1 VNRSLR
7 ISLRW
12 LLLAGLVA
20 ACLLTAR
27 SDSRMVV
34 PDGLH
39 FMPPHP
45 ESSEESITEVFAMSE
60 LDKIE
65 RGIDVPE
72 YIPNPPSGDFNLLVV
87 LVDFPDQQA
96 TMTDPVGLQM
106 LDDLFFDDNESVA
119 DYYDDISFGSLK
131 LRMVDEHKPSEI
143 GWQRTPEYYDFYVNY
158 DDYGWGEYPHNLQ
171 GIVDHIISNMDDDID
186 FSQYD
191 NDGDSFVDGVV
202 FVHAGAAAELTLDS
216 KDIWSATWDMSSGNG
231 PGPIPVDGVFVDNFS
246 FGPEYLVDSGDI
258 TIGVFAHELGHMLFG
273 LPDLYDLGQSSY
285 GVGNWSLMS
294 YGAWNGEGLI
304 CPEWLPCMTNGDS
317 PAWPDAWSR
326 IRMGFESPQV
336 ITQNITGF
344 EFFPVESNSGN
355 VVKLWTPNLDDQEY
369 FLVEYRQKMGYDEYL
384 PGEDLLIWHVDE
396 TKWNRWELNLTECV
410 ASPCCECEDNH
421 PLLALMQADSVL
433 DLEKKENK
441 GDPSDPFKPLVKTSF
456 KFGTNPESGSY
467 YASPCDEDSCIAV
480 DNIASV
486 DGPIRADLKVIC
498 TSQGACVDIL
508 TDRLLG
514 WGEAGETTVY
524 EASIQNCGNASDFLT
539 LSHESGW
546 DVQFVDL
553 HSDELIPAG
562 LQVPAG
568 GSWEVGIK
576 VTSPTDAL
584 WGSAD
589 TLSLTVTSANDEDIS
604 ATASLT
610 TNVPYCTLLVDD
622 DRDAP
627 NVRGAYSD
635 SLTGAGFDFDVWD
648 TQVMGSPDEAT
659 LATYKA
665 VLWFTGTPNRD
676 TLTPHDEAGLMSYL
690 DGGGSFFLSSQ
701 EFLADTLRDYF
712 GRNYL
717 GVGTFVDNAGTTSVT
732 GVPGNPLSDELGT
745 YTMSAATL
753 NSDRMN
759 PFSTELVSTDL
770 ELSAFKD
777 DTGKTNAITHD
788 TGTWRSV
795 FLGWPLENL
804 YQADGKELLASTL
817 DWMGVPPRP
826 LASFELSVDTVC
838 EGETITFNNTS
849 SNASVF
855 LWSFGD
861 GAISTQ
867 TDALHVYTDSLI
879 ATVVLTGTNSCGYD
893 TAASTITVYDSP
905 QVEFTPSTDT
915 IYVNQPVTFSLLDP
929 EIDTLLFYLWD
940 FDDGTALSR
949 ETTPTHI
956 FSESGWYTVTL
967 ATSDEHCTGIT
978 SMMINVK
985 QLIYLPL
992 MLKK

>member
-12 LLLAGLVA
+12 LLLTGLLA
-20 ACLLTAR
+20 AFLLTAR

-87 LVDFPDQQA
+87 LVDFGNKSHILPPADF
-96 TMTDPVGLQM
+96 DN
-106 LDDLFFDDNESVA
+106 LFFNTFNFDSVA
-119 DYYDDISFGSLK
+119 DYYSEISFGSLALK
-131 LRMVDEHKPSEI
+131 PVDLPSDF
-143 GWQRTPEYYDFYVNY
+143 GWQQTPNDYDFYVNY
-158 DDYGWGEYPHNLQ
+158 DFGWGSYPNNLQ
-171 GIVDHIISNMDDDID
+171 GIVDHIISNMDDVID

-191 NDGDSFVDGVV
+191 NDGDGFVDGVV
-202 FVHAGAAAELTLDS
+202 FVHAGKPAELTLRPN
-216 KDIWSATWDMSSGNG
+216 DIWSATWDMSSGSG

-246 FGPEYLVDSGDI
+246 FGPEYLDDSGKI
-258 TIGVFAHELGHMLFG
+258 TIGVFTHELGHMLFG

-294 YGAWNGEGLI
+294 YGAWNGEGTI
-304 CPEWLPCMTNGDS
+304 CPELLPCISNGDS

-355 VVKLWTPNLDDQEY
+355 VVKLWTPNLANEEY
-369 FLVEYRQKMGYDEYL
+369 FLVEYRQITGYDKEL
-384 PGEDLLIWHVDE
+384 PGEGLLIWHVDE
-396 TKWNRWELNLTECV
+396 TKWNRWELNLTECEV
-410 ASPCCECEDNH
+410 SPCCGCEEDH
-421 PLLALMQADSVL
+421 PMLALIQADS
-433 DLEKKENK
+433 DLHLETNANK
-441 GDPSDPFKPLVKTSF
+441 GDSYDPFKPLVKSSF

-467 YASPCDEDSCIAV
+467 YASDCPEDSCIALE
-480 DNIASV
+480 NIATGFGLIS
-486 DGPIRADLKVIC
+486 ADLKVIC
-498 TSQGACVDIL
+498 QTQGACVNIL
-508 TDRLLG
+508 TERLLG
-514 WGEAGETTVY
+514 WGEAGEAAVY

-539 LSHESGW
+539 LSHEGGW

-553 HSDELIPAG
+553 HSGELIPAG
-562 LQVPAG
+562 MQVPAG
-568 GSWEVGIK
+568 GSWEVGIM
-576 VTSPTDAL
+576 VTSPPDAL

-589 TLSLTVTSANDEDIS
+589 TLSLTVTSAIDENIS

-610 TNVPYCTLLVDD
+610 TNVPYCTLVVDD

-627 NVRGAYSD
+627 NVRGAYID

-648 TQVMGSPDEAT
+648 TQVMGSPDEAI

-701 EFLADTLRDYF
+701 EFLTDTLRDYF

-717 GVGTFVDNAGTTSVT
+717 RVGTFVDNAGTESVT
-732 GVPGNPLSDELGT
+732 GVTGNPLSAELGP
-745 YTMSAATL
+745 YTMSAATPY
-753 NSDRMN
+753 SDRMN
-759 PFSTELVSTDL
+759 PFSTA
-770 ELSAFKD
+770 LSAFKD
-777 DTGKTNAITHD
+777 DAGKTNAITHD

-804 YQADGKELLASTL
+804 AQTDGEELMASTL

-826 LASFELSVDTVC
+826 QASFELSVDTVC

-849 SNASVF
+849 SNASAF

-861 GAISTQ
+861 GTISTQ
-867 TDALHVYTDSLI
+867 ADALHVYADSLT

-915 IYVNQPVTFSLLDP
+915 IYVYQPVTFSLLDP
-929 EIDTLLFYLWD
+929 ETDILLSYLWD

-949 ETTPTHI
+949 ETNPTHI

-967 ATSDEHCTGIT
+967 ATSDGRCTGIT